1 MIWVVL
7 GVIVALAAGG
17 IVYWRLRRR
26 RRHRLISLVGLLRE
40 PVTFDPAVLA
50 KVAGKAW
57 NADLG
62 DGESEGADGFVAGA
76 GIMNTIVHD
85 GRMILINSFPKPYVE
100 DPEEAVEGIPDLPV
114 RSLFRQHRAWFS
126 CAALGVRH
134 STPEDEV
141 RSWYQSLGKLFVG
154 LLDENCLLIFLP
166 DTSQGFPVNEDT
178 EAALRSLDPVEELCR
193 SSTVPIIEVS
203 DDDPLMKEAVARA
216 RRDWPKFVSAFE
228 ANAGENFSV
237 KAPVSHSGNTEF
249 IWITVTAIEGET
261 VFGKL
266 ANDPGDLGPL
276 RLGSKVT
283 VPVANLND
291 WCYLDAEGK
300 LNGGFTIEA
309 VQKATRRPRKRES
322 EAE

>member
-100 DPEEAVEGIPDLPV
+100 DPEEAAEGIPDLRV
-114 RSLFRQHRAWFS
+114 RSLFREHRAWFS
-126 CAALGVRH
+126 CDALGVDH

-216 RRDWPKFVSAFE
+216 RREWPKFVSAFE

-249 IWITVTAIEGET
+249 IWITVTAIEGES